1 MDFYF
6 FLLIPVLLAVF
17 VGLSTYFDKLRREK
31 LILAARQLGWIL
43 HKQLPSALA
52 TELTDGVLF
61 PAYARSKKVLL
72 VFEILRVNG
81 SEFIIEY
88 RYSTGS
94 GKNRQTHRCIACC
107 LPFSQPIPKFMLRSE
122 NWVDKLTQLV
132 GFDDIDLPENTEFSR
147 RFHLSGGDK
156 EGIKA
161 FFKRDQVARIPEL
174 KNRNVVSL
182 GSRIIVL
189 EHRRKLTADKLRQ
202 AYDEMVA
209 FGRLFGA

>member
-6 FLLIPVLLAVF
+6 FLLLLVLLVVI

-31 LILAARQLGWIL
+31 LILAARQRGWIL
-43 HKQLPSALA
+43 HEQLPNALA
-52 TELTDGVLF
+52 TELPDGVLF
-61 PAYARSKKVLL
+61 PAYARSRKVLL

-94 GKNRQTHRCIACC
+94 GKSRQTHRFLACC
-107 LPFSQPIPKFMLRSE
+107 LPLSSPIPKFMLRSE

-132 GFDDIDLPENTEFSR
+132 GFDDIDLPENPEFSKR
-147 RFHLSGGDK
+147 CHLSGEDK

-161 FFKRDQVARIPEL
+161 FFTRDLVARVPEL
-174 KNRNVVSL
+174 KNRSIVSL
-182 GSRIIVL
+182 GSRIFVR
-189 EHRRKLTADKLRQ
+189 EHRRKLVADKLQQ
-202 AYDEMVA
+202 AHDEMVA
-209 FGRLFGA
+209 FGLIFN